1 MPLPVLESP
10 KYEVKLPATGKKVA
24 YRPFL
29 VKEEK
34 ILMIAMESQ
43 DQNQIL
49 TAMKDV
55 VKACTFGKVNPDDLT
70 MFELEYLFLKLRSK
84 SVGEMAKLSFKCEK
98 CGKPTPVEI
107 NLDTVEVD
115 MTNLPE
121 KKIKLTDKI
130 GMVLRWPKVDVILE
144 MATKTPEEQ
153 KKMAFDMIAACI
165 ESIYDDK
172 KIYPAEDQT
181 TDELVAFIESL
192 NQPQFLKV
200 QAFIEK
206 MPKLAH
212 TVNYECSHC
221 KEKNTFKIEGLQNFF
236 SSASLTTAS

>member
-55 VKACTFGKVNPDDLT
+55 VKACTFGKVNPDNLT

-84 SVGEMAKLSFKCEK
+84 SVGEISKLNFKCEK
-98 CGKPTPVEI
+98 CGKPNPVEI
-107 NLDTVEVD
+107 NLDRVEVD

-121 KKIKLTDKI
+121 RKIKLTDKI
-130 GMVLRWPKVDVILE
+130 GIVLCWPKVDVILD

-153 KKMAFDMIAACI
+153 KAMAFDLITVCI

-172 KIYPAEDQT
+172 KVYPAEEQT
-181 TDELVAFIESL
+181 RDEIVGFIESL
-192 NQPQFLKV
+192 SQAQFLKI
-200 QAFIEK
+200 QEFIEG
-206 MPKLAH
+206 MPKLTH
-212 TVNYECSHC
+212 TVNYECAHC

-236 SSASLTTAS
+236 S